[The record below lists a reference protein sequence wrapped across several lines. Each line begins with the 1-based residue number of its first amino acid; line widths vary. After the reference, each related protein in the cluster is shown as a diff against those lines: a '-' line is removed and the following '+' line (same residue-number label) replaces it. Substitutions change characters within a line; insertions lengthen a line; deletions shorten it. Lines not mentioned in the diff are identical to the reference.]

1 VKTRVGFGYDIH
13 PLRSGRRLVLGG
25 VSVEH
30 ETGLDGHSD
39 ADVVAHAVIDALLGA
54 AALGDIGTLF
64 PDDDPRFK
72 DADSMQLLREVIEIL
87 TRGGWKVNNV
97 DVTVIAE
104 RPRLAPI
111 IQDIRDSLARAVGV
125 DREQV
130 SVKAKTNEGLDA
142 VGAMKAI
149 AAHAVACIDIR
160 A

>member
-1 VKTRVGFGYDIH
+1 MKTRVGFGYDIH